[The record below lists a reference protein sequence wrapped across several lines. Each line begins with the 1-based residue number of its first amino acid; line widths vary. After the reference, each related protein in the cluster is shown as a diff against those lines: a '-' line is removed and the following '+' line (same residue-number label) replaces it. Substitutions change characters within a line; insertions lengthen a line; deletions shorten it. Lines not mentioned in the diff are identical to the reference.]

1 MPSRDTGEV
10 YSTTELNSG
19 PKAQEGPT
27 INLKKEGDVGEI
39 IGNISSH
46 MKMLL
51 QTRFLSSVQ
60 HTLLVFSPVLIKPT
74 FRITVRSQKSSS
86 DDDSAPKGFGLSDTA
101 STANARKN
109 QKQKQKGQRERASV
123 IRRTPLEKPN
133 FVSEEQ
139 EGKPQEE
146 GKNESAFLLAMLG
159 FGIVIFVEGIGL
171 AASGFL
177 PEEWD
182 KIFVKYLYPSFTPT
196 VLLFVAGTVSYGV
209 FKYLQNEKITEQ
221 K

>member
-1 MPSRDTGEV
+1 VLIFCSKFEERR
-10 YSTTELNSG
+10 
-19 PKAQEGPT
+19 
-27 INLKKEGDVGEI
+27 DVGEI
-39 IGNISSH
+39 IRNISSH

-60 HTLLVFSPVLIKPT
+60 HTLFVFSPILVKPT
-74 FRITVRSQKSSS
+74 FRIAVRSQKSSSDSSS

-133 FVSEEQ
+133 FASEEQ
-139 EGKPQEE
+139 KGKPQEE

-171 AASGFL
+171 AASG
-177 PEEWD
+177 
-182 KIFVKYLYPSFTPT
+182 KSYLIIHFFY
-196 VLLFVAGTVSYGV
+196 
-209 FKYLQNEKITEQ
+209 
-221 K
+221 

>member
-1 MPSRDTGEV
+1 
-10 YSTTELNSG
+10 
-19 PKAQEGPT
+19 
-27 INLKKEGDVGEI
+27 
-39 IGNISSH
+39 
-46 MKMLL
+46 MLL

-60 HTLLVFSPVLIKPT
+60 HTFLVFSPILTKPT
-74 FRITVRSQKSSS
+74 FRITVRSQKSSSESS

-101 STANARKN
+101 TTANSKKK

-123 IRRTPLEKPN
+123 IRRTPLEKPA
-133 FVSEEQ
+133 FVSEKQ
-139 EGKPQEE
+139 EGGKAKEE

-159 FGIVIFVEGIGL
+159 FGIVIFIEGIGL

-177 PEEWD
+177 PQEWD
-182 KIFVKYLYPSFTPT
+182 QFLVKYLYPSFTPT
-196 VLLFVAGTVSYGV
+196 VFLFVAGTVAYGV

>member
-1 MPSRDTGEV
+1 
-10 YSTTELNSG
+10 
-19 PKAQEGPT
+19 
-27 INLKKEGDVGEI
+27 
-39 IGNISSH
+39 

-60 HTLLVFSPVLIKPT
+60 HTLFVFSPILVKPT
-74 FRITVRSQKSSS
+74 FRIAVRSQKSSSDSSS

-133 FVSEEQ
+133 FASEEQ
-139 EGKPQEE
+139 KGKPQEE

-182 KIFVKYLYPSFTPT
+182 KIFVKYLYPSFTPE
-196 VLLFVAGTVSYGV
+196 VFLFVAGTVSYGV